1 MSPQAIREGGH
12 LYRLEHQLM
21 ALEYA
26 RKNPRN
32 EDHRRSVEA
41 RIKQTEQQ
49 IEEAR
54 HAR

>member
-26 RKNPRN
+26 RKNPRSD
-32 EDHRRSVEA
+32 DHRRSVEA
-41 RIKQTEQQ
+41 RIQHTKHQ

>member
-1 MSPQAIREGGH
+1 MTPQAIREGGH

-26 RKNPRN
+26 RKNPRSD
-32 EDHRRSVEA
+32 DHRRSVEA
-41 RIKQTEQQ
+41 RIQQTKQQ

>member
-1 MSPQAIREGGH
+1 MTPQAIREGGH

-26 RKNPRN
+26 RKNPRSD
-32 EDHRRSVEA
+32 DHRRSVEA
-41 RIKQTEQQ
+41 RIQQTKQQ

-54 HAR
+54 NAR